1 MRLTVFGA
9 TGGTGRQLVR
19 LARAEGHEVV
29 PVVRR
34 PQTVEGVDGVVADV
48 FDPRSVAPAL
58 AGSDAAVSTLGPRG
72 RSDRSG
78 VCSRAI
84 SSILSAMEDVGVR
97 RIVAV
102 SAQPVLRSGAGEPA
116 WHRATLRPLVRAVYR
131 TVYADLERME
141 QVLAAGRA
149 DWTVVRPPY
158 LTDGPAT
165 GAYRSALEANVP
177 GGSISRADLAR
188 ALLDVLDDPVSV
200 RHAIG
205 VARAAM

>member
-19 LARAEGHEVV
+19 LARAGGHEVV
-29 PVVRR
+29 AVVRT
-34 PQTVEGVDGVVADV
+34 PQTVEGIDGVVADV
-48 FDPRSVAPAL
+48 FD
-58 AGSDAAVSTLGPRG
+58 
-72 RSDRSG
+72 
-78 VCSRAI
+78 
-84 SSILSAMEDVGVR
+84 
-97 RIVAV
+97 
-102 SAQPVLRSGAGEPA
+102 
-116 WHRATLRPLVRAVYR
+116 YR
-131 TVYADLERME
+131 DVYADLECME

-188 ALLDVLDDPVSV
+188 ALLDVLADPASV

-205 VARAAM
+205 VARAAA